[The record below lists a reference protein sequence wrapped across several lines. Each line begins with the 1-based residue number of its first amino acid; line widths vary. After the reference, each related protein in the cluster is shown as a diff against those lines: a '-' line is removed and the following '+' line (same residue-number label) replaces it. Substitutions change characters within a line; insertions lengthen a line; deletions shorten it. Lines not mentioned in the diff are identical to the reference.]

1 MFIKTLINK
10 NLTVIPIW
18 LVYLVGLLPAVILFY
33 RAAFNRLGAD
43 PLKTLEHDLGEYAL
57 IFLIF
62 LLLVNPIKRIFQI
75 NLMKFRRSIG
85 LLSFWYVLL
94 HFSTYLILDQQLMWE
109 LIIQDVLKRPY
120 IIVGVLGF
128 VVLIPLAVTSN
139 RWSVRVLGSDSWR
152 KLHRL
157 VYLAAFLG
165 VSHYLLLV
173 KSWPIKPLLYF
184 TLVMVLIAFRFGYS
198 IKKYQKL
205 SLSK

>member
-1 MFIKTLINK
+1 M
-10 NLTVIPIW
+10 
-18 LVYLVGLLPAVILFY
+18 ILFY
-33 RAAFNRLGAD
+33 RAAFNLLGAD

-62 LLLVNPIKRIFQI
+62 VLLVNPIKRIFQI

-184 TLVMVLIAFRFGYS
+184 TLVMFLIAFRFGYS

-205 SLSK
+205 SLPK